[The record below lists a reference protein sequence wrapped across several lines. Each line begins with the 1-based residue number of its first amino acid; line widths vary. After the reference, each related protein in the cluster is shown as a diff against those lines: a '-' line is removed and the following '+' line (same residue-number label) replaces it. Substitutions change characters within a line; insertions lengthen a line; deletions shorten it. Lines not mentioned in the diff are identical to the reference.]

1 MTGVLLMSTAIENPH
16 AEASTHDEEAT
27 DISKF
32 RRMCPRFRVLIVGRA
47 NSGKTTILKKMCV
60 AAAEEKPIVL
70 DKSGTQVMP
79 VVV

>member
-1 MTGVLLMSTAIENPH
+1 MMSTAIENPP

-32 RRMCPRFRVLIVGRA
+32 RKMCPRFRVLIVGKA
-47 NSGKTTILKKMCV
+47 NSGKTTVLKKMCD

-70 DKSGTQVMP
+70 DKSGIQVM
-79 VVV
+79 VV